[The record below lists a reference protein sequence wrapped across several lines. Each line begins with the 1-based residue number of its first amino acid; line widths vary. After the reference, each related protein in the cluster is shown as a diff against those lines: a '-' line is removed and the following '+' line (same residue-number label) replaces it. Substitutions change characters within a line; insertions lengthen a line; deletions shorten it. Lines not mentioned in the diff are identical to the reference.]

1 MERNFKSLQNQLD
14 IIQAL
19 ELQSKWEKQS
29 DNPEL
34 KKLGECL
41 VRIAFYINSLEL
53 EQYSYNRVVSELIAD
68 KGRAVMRARKSE
80 SETDK
85 INERLKTKESV
96 TNKLKKHNAKS
107 NAKPNF

>member
-1 MERNFKSLQNQLD
+1 MERDFKSLQNQLD
-14 IIQAL
+14 VLEAL

-34 KKLGECL
+34 KRLGNCL

-80 SETDK
+80 EENDK

-96 TNKLKKHNAKS
+96 TNKLKKHNASIKS
-107 NAKPNF
+107 RPNF